1 MKKTL
6 LFNAAQIVT
15 PLGNAPKH
23 GKEMKDICIINDGAI
38 YMEDGIIKAVG
49 TTEELFE
56 KLNLNTSIEEESEY
70 ERIDA
75 SGCAVVPGFVDS
87 HTHFIFGGYRAEEFL
102 KRLEGATYLEILRNG
117 GGIQSTVEATRKASY
132 DDLYQTGLNRLQDM
146 LSMGVTT
153 VEGKSGYGL
162 DYPCEMKQLEVMKE
176 LNQNQP
182 VDIVSTH
189 LGAHAIPNEYKEQA
203 DTYIEYMINNIL
215 PDIKKDKLA
224 EFVDVF
230 CEEEVFSIE
239 QSEYLLSKAKELG
252 FGIKIH
258 ADEIVPLGGGELAAK
273 LDAAS
278 ADHLLMV
285 SDNGMKDLARKDT
298 VTTLLPCTAFCLNK
312 PYAPARKM
320 IDAGCAVALASD
332 YNPGSCFTNSIPLL
346 FALAVITMGM
356 TMEEALCAMTINGA
370 AALKRS
376 NEIGTIEVGKKA
388 DMVILEYPDYRFLA
402 YHTGKNIIKHVIKNG
417 TIVYKKE
424 KESRDNHGKCSK

>member
-1 MKKTL
+1 MKKTFL
-6 LFNAAQIVT
+6 YHAAQIVT
-15 PLGNAPKH
+15 PLGSTPKH
-23 GKEMKDICIINDGAI
+23 GKDMKDICIINDGAI

-49 TTEELFE
+49 ITEKLFE
-56 KLNLNTSIEEESEY
+56 EYNIENASSEY
-70 ERIDA
+70 EMIDA
-75 SGCAVVPGFVDS
+75 SGSSVLPGFVDS

-102 KRLEGATYLEILRNG
+102 KRLGGATYLEILRNG

-132 DDLYQTGLNRLQDM
+132 DELYQAGLTRLEDM
-146 LSMGVTT
+146 LAMGVTT

-162 DYPCEMKQLEVMKE
+162 DYNCEMKQLEVMKE

-182 VDIVSTH
+182 VDIISTY
-189 LGAHAIPNEYKEQA
+189 LGAHAIPIEYKEQA
-203 DTYIEYMINNIL
+203 DTYIEYMITNIL
-215 PDIKKDKLA
+215 PDIKRDQLA

-252 FGIKIH
+252 FGTKIH
-258 ADEIVPLGGGELAAK
+258 ADEIIPLGGGELAAR
-273 LDAAS
+273 LGATS
-278 ADHLLMV
+278 ADHLLML

-312 PYAPARKM
+312 PYAPVRKM

-356 TMEEALCAMTINGA
+356 TIEEALCAMTINGA
-370 AALKRS
+370 AAIKRS
-376 NEIGTIEVGKKA
+376 KEIGTIEVGKKA
-388 DMVILEYPDYRFLA
+388 DVVILQYPDYRFLA
-402 YHTGKNIIKHVIKNG
+402 YHTGKNIIKTVIKNG
-417 TIVYKKE
+417 TIVYKK
-424 KESRDNHGKCSK
+424 KDRIGG